1 MNTYVVY
8 PCFNPFQRSQTIS
21 LCDMIGGERK
31 IAFEHLDPLTVMM
44 TRLYEKIAQLFL
56 KLAYKSIIFLWFFT
70 SLTVNGV
77 FIAIWYKEK
86 LLMIR
91 NSYKKSFTIPCGRI
105 KRDEDSADAAVR
117 ELYEEVGIRVD
128 KRQIKFIG
136 IYKTNYNNIEDIG
149 NFYEIEM
156 TEFPILKVDNR
167 EVFWSQFM
175 PLDQI
180 AALNLNPTVKAWL
193 DHRISKTD
201 SSPPVS

>member
-8 PCFNPFQRSQTIS
+8 PCLNPYQKSQTSS
-21 LCDMIGGERK
+21 LCETIGGERK

-70 SLTVNGV
+70 RPTVNGV

-117 ELYEEVGIRVD
+117 ELYEEVGIKVD
-128 KRQIKFIG
+128 KHQIKFIG
-136 IYKTNYNNIEDIG
+136 IYTTNYNHIKDIG
-149 NFYEIEM
+149 NFFEIEM
-156 TEFPILKVDNR
+156 TELPKLKIDNR
-167 EVFWSQFM
+167 EVVWSQFM